1 MRLWVD
7 ADACPNVIKTI
18 LFRAAERV
26 QIPCILVANQAI
38 AVPPSKW
45 IERRV
50 VGAGFDVADN
60 YIVDH
65 IDTSD
70 LVITADIPLASEV
83 IEKGALAINPRGELY
98 TKENIKQ
105 RLSMRDFMEQMRSS
119 GVQTGGPASFNQQD
133 RMAFANTLDKLLA
146 QQARLS

>member
-38 AVPPSKW
+38 AIPPSKW

-50 VGAGFDVADN
+50 VGSGFDVADN

-65 IDTSD
+65 IDTAD
-70 LVITADIPLASEV
+70 LVITADIPLASDV

-105 RLSMRDFMEQMRSS
+105 RLGMRDFMEQMRSS

-146 QQARLS
+146 RRAT

>member
-26 QIPCILVANQAI
+26 EIPCILVANQAI
-38 AVPPSKW
+38 AIPPSKW
-45 IERRV
+45 IERKV
-50 VGAGFDVADN
+50 VSSGFDVADN
-60 YIVDH
+60 YIVEQINED
-65 IDTSD
+65 D
-70 LVITADIPLASEV
+70 LVITADIPLASDV

-98 TKENIKQ
+98 TRENIRQ

-119 GVQTGGPASFNQQD
+119 GIHTQGPDTFNQKD

-146 QQARLS
+146 KRRS

>member
-7 ADACPNVIKTI
+7 ADACPNVIKNI

-26 QIPCILVANQAI
+26 EIPCILVANQAI
-38 AVPPSKW
+38 SIPPSKW

-50 VGAGFDVADN
+50 VSSGFDVADN
-60 YIVDH
+60 YIVDN
-65 IDTSD
+65 INPQD
-70 LVITADIPLASEV
+70 LVVTADIPLAADV
-83 IEKGALAINPRGELY
+83 IDKGGLAINPRGELY

-119 GVQTGGPASFNQQD
+119 GLQTDGPASFNQQD

-146 QQARLS
+146 KKLN

>member
-38 AVPPSKW
+38 SIPPSKW

-50 VGAGFDVADN
+50 VSSGFDVADN
-60 YIVDH
+60 YIVENADPK
-65 IDTSD
+65 D
-70 LVITADIPLASEV
+70 LVITADIPLASEI

-98 TKENIKQ
+98 TRENIKQ
-105 RLSMRDFMEQMRSS
+105 RLAMRDFMEQMRSS
-119 GVQTGGPASFNQQD
+119 GVQTGGPASFSQQD
-133 RMAFANTLDKLLA
+133 RMAFANTLDKLIT
-146 QQARLS
+146 QRLKT